1 MPNTYTQLYIH
12 LIFAVKFRQA
22 LIEKE
27 WKDRLHKYMTGIF
40 QNNGHKVIQI
50 NSMPDHLHVFIGFHP
65 NQSLS
70 AIVQNVKTE
79 SSKWVNSNKFLLV
92 KFHWQEGFGAFTY
105 SKSQLDNVANYIINQ
120 EEHHRKK
127 TFRNEYREFLN
138 SFGVDWNENYIF
150 KEPE

>member
-12 LIFAVKFRQA
+12 LIFAVKFRQS

-70 AIVQNVKTE
+70 SIVQNVKTE
-79 SSKWVNSNKFLLV
+79 SSKWVNSNKFLPG

-127 TFRNEYREFLN
+127 TFRDEYREFLN